1 MHALGA
7 SCATASDASVNRY
20 ICNYLSGLT
29 PLEFILCLNSEF
41 IIIIIIIMIIII
53 IVFSAI
59 GTENLENSNFL
70 QNLKNLTNML
80 FFTMTIEY
88 ALV

>member
-41 IIIIIIIMIIII
+41 IIIIIINIIIFMIII
-53 IVFSAI
+53 S
-59 GTENLENSNFL
+59 
-70 QNLKNLTNML
+70 
-80 FFTMTIEY
+80 
-88 ALV
+88 